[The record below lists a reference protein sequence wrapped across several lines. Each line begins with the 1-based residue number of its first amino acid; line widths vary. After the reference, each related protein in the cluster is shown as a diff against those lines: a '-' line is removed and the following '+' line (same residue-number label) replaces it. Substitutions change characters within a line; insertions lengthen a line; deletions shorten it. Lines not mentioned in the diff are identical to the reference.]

1 MIGKKIPARGGGGKV
16 ARIDNLVAYVT
27 DPGGHADPDRPGEIG
42 PEKCVYSGAV
52 GFITTDPA
60 GWRAEMAALAL
71 AAPQS
76 ADPIT
81 HYVISWAEGEH
92 PTTEQVD
99 QAVHI
104 ILDELGL
111 QGHQTIYALH
121 RDTNNDHVHLVVN
134 RVHPETERVV
144 RAGGGWDRRALLQA
158 VAKIEQ
164 AQEWQQVATPAAERE
179 AAEAERRR
187 KTSREDRRGERARER
202 PRTRDR
208 ARDGAH
214 RHGERSAVEIARE
227 RAGQLFHPKR
237 GAQTWAELHAALA
250 ARGLRYE
257 KKGSG
262 AIIWIGETAV
272 KASDVSRDASYAKL
286 AKRLGEYQP
295 ATPEQA
301 EQSRAS
307 APGPEPTDRVVES
320 TARTSW
326 AEYQRARK
334 ERRAEGRAERAAL
347 TARHRQERAA
357 LQSAQR
363 ERRKAATAGNW
374 RGRGASLNT
383 LRSQL
388 AAQDAR
394 ERAALR
400 ERQARERQGRAKT
413 AAKSYED
420 WLRQQGRS
428 QQADSYARWI
438 APRLMGEDQPA
449 VPRDIRAFSA
459 HVVGSSVEYRRDAD
473 RRLAFVDAGRTIAMT
488 SSRESDATLAALQLA
503 SAKWGGKVQ
512 IQGNAEFRE
521 RAARLA
527 AREGIRVMDE
537 DLQELVAD
545 ERARMQRGE
554 PPRARPA
561 DERDHR
567 VQELERAQRVCQQLI
582 HDMVGSGDYAC
593 SDAEWARASSDDIDV
608 VRAEC
613 RSWAEAALEEG
624 WTVSAEALTVAG
636 LAGSADEAERRTGQD
651 LGR

>member
-16 ARIDNLVAYVT
+16 ARIDNLVTYVT
-27 DPGGHADPDRPGEIG
+27 DPGGHADPDRPEELG
-42 PEKCVYSGAV
+42 PEKCVYYGTQ
-52 GFITTDPA
+52 GFLSTDLTA
-60 GWRAEMAALAL
+60 QKAEMAALAL

-76 ADPIT
+76 ADPIC
-81 HYVISWAEGEH
+81 HYVVSWAEGEH
-92 PTTEQVD
+92 PTAQQVE
-99 QAVHI
+99 QAVSI
-104 ILDELGL
+104 VLSELGL
-111 QGHQTIYALH
+111 RDHQAVWAQH
-121 RDTNNDHVHLVVN
+121 RDTDHDHVHLIVN

-164 AQEWQQVATPAAERE
+164 AQEWQQFATPAAERE

-262 AIIWIGETAV
+262 ALIHVGDQPV
-272 KASDVSRDASYAKL
+272 KASEVLRDASFAKL
-286 AKRLGEYQP
+286 TKRLGPYQP
-295 ATPEQA
+295 PTHEHTEQA
-301 EQSRAS
+301 RAH
-307 APGPEPTDRVVES
+307 APDPEPTERAAES
-320 TARTSW
+320 TDRTNW

-334 ERRAEGRAERAAL
+334 ERQAEGRAERAAL

-357 LQSAQR
+357 LQAAQR
-363 ERRKAATAGNW
+363 ERRQAATAGNW
-374 RGRGASLNT
+374 RGRGAQLNAV
-383 LRSQL
+383 RSQL

-459 HVVGSSVEYRRDAD
+459 HVMGSTVEYRRDAD
-473 RRLAFVDAGRTIAMT
+473 RRLAFVDAGRMINMT
-488 SSRESDATLAALQLA
+488 SSREDDATLAALQLA
-503 SAKWGGKVQ
+503 SAKWDGKVQ
-512 IQGNAEFRE
+512 IQGSAEFRE
-521 RAARLA
+521 RAARLS

-537 DLQELVAD
+537 DLQEIVAD

-554 PPRARPA
+554 PPQPA
-561 DERDHR
+561 AERDR
-567 VQELERAQRVCQQLI
+567 QAQELAQAQRVTQRLI
-582 HDMVGSGDYAC
+582 SDMVQSGDYAC
-593 SDAEWARASSDDIDV
+593 SDAEWARACSDDIDI
-608 VRAEC
+608 VRTEC
-613 RSWAEAALEEG
+613 RSWAEAALEAG
-624 WTVSAEALTVAG
+624 WTVSPDALGVAG
-636 LAGSADEAERRTGQD
+636 LDNSPDGAKRTAGQD